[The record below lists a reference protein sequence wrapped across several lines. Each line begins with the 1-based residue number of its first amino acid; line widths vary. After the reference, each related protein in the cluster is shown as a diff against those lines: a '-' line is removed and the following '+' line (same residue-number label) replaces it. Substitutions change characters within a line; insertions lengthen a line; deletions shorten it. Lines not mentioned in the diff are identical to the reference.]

1 MNIPIKQIV
10 QRLRSFI
17 TYNMMLYVNFLLLL
31 ALLLD
36 VNLYAVTITFMP
48 ILLAYFLVGIGG
60 YFFND
65 IFDAKADSI
74 ALKFNITNILKPW
87 LVWLLIAITWAIGL
101 VLVMKVTTMLALL
114 LSIQFILLF
123 IYSASPF
130 RFKQLGF
137 WGVLIDAAYAHLVP
151 ILMLLMHLSDFNKLP
166 WFFMLFPVFTYLI
179 GIRDILIHQLND
191 FENDAKAG
199 INAFKPSSYL
209 KFPQIINRVEILAAL
224 LLVLFIGIAG
234 LSHSLNAL
242 TMLFAVALF
251 ISYTYV
257 YLIKPNPTNSNTD
270 KLINIYVVVS
280 TIFMSI
286 LIVKH
291 ERVLCLLLLLH
302 PYVLGFIRSKGQWL
316 WIKVRYCIKVVMG
329 EMFIHY
335 IPLWFNL
342 LLFKIGLIFGRN
354 FKEKPLYQKSKEL
367 KVLTWIRKVVG

>member
-1 MNIPIKQIV
+1 MNSSIKQV
-10 QRLRSFI
+10 VKRFRSFI

-36 VNLYAVTITFMP
+36 DNIYAVTITFVP
-48 ILLAYFLVGIGG
+48 VLLAYFLVGIGG
-60 YFFND
+60 YFLND

-74 ALKFNITNILKPW
+74 ALKFNITNIVKPW

-101 VLVMKVTTMLALL
+101 VLIMKVAAMLAALFAIQLL
-114 LSIQFILLF
+114 LLF
-123 IYSASPF
+123 IYSAPPF
-130 RFKQLGF
+130 RFKQRGF
-137 WGVLIDAAYAHLVP
+137 WGVLIDAAYAHLMP
-151 ILMLLMHLSDFNKLP
+151 ILILLMYLSDFNKLP
-166 WFFMLFPVFTYLI
+166 WFFILFPIFTYLI
-179 GIRDILIHQLND
+179 GMRDILIHQIND
-191 FENDAKAG
+191 FENDTKAG

-209 KFPQIINRVEILAAL
+209 KFPQIINRVEALAAL

-234 LSHSLNAL
+234 LSHSFNTL
-242 TMLFAVALF
+242 TILFATTLGLF
-251 ISYTYV
+251 YTYV
-257 YLIKPNPTNSNTD
+257 YLIKPNPTSSNTD
-270 KLINIYVVVS
+270 RLINIYVVVS
-280 TIFMSI
+280 AVFMSI

-302 PYVLGFIRSKGQWL
+302 PYVVGFIKSKGQWL
-316 WIKVRYCIKVVMG
+316 WIKVRYCLKVVMG